1 MLVGSASS
9 QDSIGNIPP
18 SDYTPPGSISS
29 RNSIP
34 RADSDEF
41 PAPPQDS
48 MAFHGH
54 SSGSFAPVTPP
65 PDLTRQA
72 FASTDSRGSRVMHLS
87 SVRTIENDDGQ
98 LSGKV
103 TCNYSAKYS
112 IWGPWDNRSVF
123 RRRKILKSLWVKIH
137 GSTINRWKLFETVWT
152 YLTSQETV
160 LKFMNVTGPFAEN
173 LRNFC
178 FQKQLWLDS
187 KCPCSSGR
195 SVGSLEILWT
205 IITLK

>member
-1 MLVGSASS
+1 MLGGSASS

-41 PAPPQDS
+41 PAPPPDS
-48 MAFHGH
+48 MAFHRH

-72 FASTDSRGSRVMHLS
+72 FASTDSKGSRVMHLS

-103 TCNYSAKYS
+103 DLYYLLQCDYS
-112 IWGPWDNRSVF
+112 IWGTWDNRSVF
-123 RRRKILKSLWVKIH
+123 SKQKILKFL
-137 GSTINRWKLFETVWT
+137 
-152 YLTSQETV
+152 
-160 LKFMNVTGPFAEN
+160 
-173 LRNFC
+173 
-178 FQKQLWLDS
+178 
-187 KCPCSSGR
+187 
-195 SVGSLEILWT
+195 
-205 IITLK
+205 

>member
-1 MLVGSASS
+1 MLVGSVSS

-41 PAPPQDS
+41 PAPPPDS
-48 MAFHGH
+48 MAFHRH

-72 FASTDSRGSRVMHLS
+72 FASTDSKGSRVMHLS

-103 TCNYSAKYS
+103 
-112 IWGPWDNRSVF
+112 D
-123 RRRKILKSLWVKIH
+123 L
-137 GSTINRWKLFETVWT
+137 
-152 YLTSQETV
+152 
-160 LKFMNVTGPFAEN
+160 
-173 LRNFC
+173 
-178 FQKQLWLDS
+178 
-187 KCPCSSGR
+187 
-195 SVGSLEILWT
+195 
-205 IITLK
+205 

>member
-41 PAPPQDS
+41 PAPPPDS
-48 MAFHGH
+48 MAFHRH

-72 FASTDSRGSRVMHLS
+72 FSSTDSIVVVIIVGLRF
-87 SVRTIENDDGQ
+87 
-98 LSGKV
+98 
-103 TCNYSAKYS
+103 S
-112 IWGPWDNRSVF
+112 IHVATA
-123 RRRKILKSLWVKIH
+123 SL
-137 GSTINRWKLFETVWT
+137 
-152 YLTSQETV
+152 
-160 LKFMNVTGPFAEN
+160 
-173 LRNFC
+173 
-178 FQKQLWLDS
+178 
-187 KCPCSSGR
+187 
-195 SVGSLEILWT
+195 
-205 IITLK
+205 